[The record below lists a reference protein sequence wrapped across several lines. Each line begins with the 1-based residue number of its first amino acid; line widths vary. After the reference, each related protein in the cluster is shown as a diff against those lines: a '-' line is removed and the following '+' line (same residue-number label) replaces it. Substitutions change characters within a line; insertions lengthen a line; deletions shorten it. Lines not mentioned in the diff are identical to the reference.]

1 MWSESRELAQ
11 VVLGEGPL
19 LDLSSKGL
27 SWGSHSKT
35 EGDPVSL
42 PTRAPTLSRGPTLRA
57 SPKPNYLLKIPPP
70 NALPWGIGASTY
82 GFGGDT
88 HIPSVAPAPL
98 ILRPR
103 VLSHLGRTLLSLW
116 PPGDMKGIKDTPQL
130 CSHSHPGGHHCSP
143 RTPNRAPGSK
153 GQTEPRSPR
162 GPTQPGPSPRS
173 FREET
178 NVLCPNL
185 FCTLPSVFGKNSPM
199 RFSQHFPLPKSSAW
213 ALPITQANRHKRA
226 GGRSSLAPRSI
237 SMGLRIKPNVT

>member
-1 MWSESRELAQ
+1 MARHWVWQRDLAGVIEFRPLRRRGCVGLWSESRALAQ

-19 LDLSSKGL
+19 LDPSSKGL

-70 NALPWGIGASTY
+70 NALPRGIGASTY

-103 VLSHLGRTLLSLW
+103 CSHTWEGPCSLSLW
-116 PPGDMKGIKDTPQL
+116 PPGDMKGIKDTP
-130 CSHSHPGGHHCSP
+130 
-143 RTPNRAPGSK
+143 
-153 GQTEPRSPR
+153 
-162 GPTQPGPSPRS
+162 
-173 FREET
+173 
-178 NVLCPNL
+178 
-185 FCTLPSVFGKNSPM
+185 
-199 RFSQHFPLPKSSAW
+199 
-213 ALPITQANRHKRA
+213 
-226 GGRSSLAPRSI
+226 
-237 SMGLRIKPNVT
+237 